1 MNPEFFKVQHVLI
14 YYVVTEKFF
23 GPAHYSMCTCLLMY
37 LGVPSLI
44 CHDTHSVLGVQPSS
58 TRGATKS
65 SLAANRNRVT
75 NHTHGHTH
83 HAPFIQT
90 HRCAC
95 AIKTFQSV
103 SILNES
109 VTSLPISHTLT
120 HTLQRGMALSMNAQS
135 DLTDEIAVL
144 RNELVHFCVI
154 SHFLSLFF
162 YFPLSSDNLSL
173 SLFLSFPLPLAL
185 SRSANALS

>member
-1 MNPEFFKVQHVLI
+1 MYII
-14 YYVVTEKFF
+14 YYVATEKFF
-23 GPAHYSMCTCLLMY
+23 GPAPYSMCPCLLMY
-37 LGVPSLI
+37 LSVPSLI
-44 CHDTHSVLGVQPSS
+44 CHHTNSFLGVQPSS
-58 TRGATKS
+58 TRGATKWS
-65 SLAANRNRVT
+65 SLAANRNKVT

-90 HRCAC
+90 YRYAC
-95 AIKTFQSV
+95 TIKPFQSV

-109 VTSLPISHTLT
+109 VTPLPISQTLT

-144 RNELVHFCVI
+144 RNELVHFFAI

-162 YFPLSSDNLSL
+162 FFFSSLPTTSLSPSFFLSSPSRPLSL
-173 SLFLSFPLPLAL
+173 SKHSFIHTRA
-185 SRSANALS
+185 SF